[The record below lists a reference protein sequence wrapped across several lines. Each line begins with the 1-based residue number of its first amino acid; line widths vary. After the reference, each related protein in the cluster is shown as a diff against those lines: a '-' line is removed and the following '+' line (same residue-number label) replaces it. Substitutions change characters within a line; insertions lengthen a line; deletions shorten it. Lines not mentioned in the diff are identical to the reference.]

1 MPVQTKAEEPPKKK
15 PAAKKPTAP
24 KKVTTSAPRQNPEL
38 EAFEDLHTTIIEAVK
53 KEVDYRISVK
63 DDSPDSIY
71 HFTNEIIKKLVRS
84 SKWA

>member
-24 KKVTTSAPRQNPEL
+24 KKVTT
-38 EAFEDLHTTIIEAVK
+38 
-53 KEVDYRISVK
+53 VK